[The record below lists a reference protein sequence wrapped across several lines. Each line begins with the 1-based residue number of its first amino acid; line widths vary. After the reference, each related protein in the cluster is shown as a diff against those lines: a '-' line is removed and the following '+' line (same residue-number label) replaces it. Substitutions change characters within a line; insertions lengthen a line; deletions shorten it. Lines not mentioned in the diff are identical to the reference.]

1 MSEIFFGL
9 LGVDAETRRRHGEI
23 RVSISSMLIATEGSL
38 MNAKAIKLKEGHPAG
53 APNPFVSVANMGL
66 ARDMLNVH
74 RMIHNSGLAEKHQER
89 LRVNLEKQAMAL
101 LEPYAREFGYSLRQ
115 LPLEDAFRNGLL
127 ARHAKQMS
135 RAKQV
140 HAKASDN
147 GVTADT
153 LVLGSGVD
161 RTYELSNRIV
171 NKDVPDMRMK
181 LVLLLDSNEL
191 VMLLERTGHIHK
203 FEHPTHR

>member
-1 MSEIFFGL
+1 MSEIFGL
-9 LGVDAETRRRHGEI
+9 LGVDAETRRRHSEI
-23 RVSISSMLIATEGSL
+23 RASISSMLIATEGAL
-38 MNAKAIKLKEGHPAG
+38 LTAKAIKLKEKHPAG

-89 LRVNLEKQAMAL
+89 LRANLEKQVVAL
-101 LEPYAREFGYSLRQ
+101 LEPYAREFGYTLRQ
-115 LPLEDAFRNGLL
+115 VPLDDAFGKGILD
-127 ARHAKQMS
+127 RHATQMS
-135 RAKQV
+135 EAKEIHARA
-140 HAKASDN
+140 SEN

-153 LVLGSGVD
+153 LILASGIN
-161 RTYELSNRIV
+161 RTYELSNRII
-171 NKDVPDMRMK
+171 NKGVPDMQMR

-191 VMLLERTGHIHK
+191 VRLLERTGHIHR